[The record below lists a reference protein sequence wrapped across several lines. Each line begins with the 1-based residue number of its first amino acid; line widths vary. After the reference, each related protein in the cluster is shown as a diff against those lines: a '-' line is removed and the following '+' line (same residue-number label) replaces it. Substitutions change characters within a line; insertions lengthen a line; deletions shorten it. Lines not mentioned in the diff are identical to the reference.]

1 MAKFFSWSE
10 AFEDEV
16 LTSFFNTAPSAFRMI
31 LPTIGPSPPGAGRR
45 LLFCDKASGRRV
57 LEAGCMGAN
66 EDEGREEPDM
76 DEASTD
82 SSSFLNI
89 VFLTEEDAGFIG
101 LQAKFL
107 VNAEVDNVVLAL
119 ALEQFLR
126 SALNILFV
134 VGEQ

>member
-1 MAKFFSWSE
+1 
-10 AFEDEV
+10 
-16 LTSFFNTAPSAFRMI
+16 
-31 LPTIGPSPPGAGRR
+31 
-45 LLFCDKASGRRV
+45 
-57 LEAGCMGAN
+57 MGAN